1 MEGFTMNVAKEKLET
16 LIKDLPD
23 SVDIEEVMYR
33 ILLLQKIEGGEAGIK
48 DGKTLSH
55 DETLKRLSKKWRN

>member
-1 MEGFTMNVAKEKLET
+1 MNVAKEKLET

-33 ILLLQKIEGGEAGIK
+33 IMLLQKIEEGEAAIK
-48 DGKTLSH
+48 EGKTLSH
-55 DETLKRLSKKWRN
+55 DEALTRLSKKWRN

>member
-1 MEGFTMNVAKEKLET
+1 MNVAKEKLET

-33 ILLLQKIEGGEAGIK
+33 ILLLQKIEEGEAAIK
-48 DGKTLSH
+48 EGKTLSH
-55 DETLKRLSKKWRN
+55 DEALNRLSKKWRN